1 MTVNANPTP
10 QITGDDAICA
20 GETST
25 LDAGAGFVAY
35 SWNTG
40 GAAQTL
46 SANTAGT
53 YTVTVT
59 DGNGCVGT
67 DTFVL
72 TVNANPTPTITGTLE
87 FCTGFSTVLNAG
99 TYTAYQWSVAGQTA
113 QNLTVNSGGTF
124 TVTVTD
130 ANGCTGIDDATT
142 IMNANLTPN
151 ITGTDGI
158 CAGETATLNVGTYTT
173 YQWSVAG
180 QSNATLVTTNAGTY
194 TVTVTDVNGCTG
206 VDNFTVALNPDP
218 LPNFTSTAAICVG
231 NEAIF
236 TYTGSTGVVT
246 YNWNFGSAGTAT
258 GVGPHTVVFN
268 TVGTQTVSLDV
279 VDANG
284 CENTVSHT
292 IVVSEVE
299 ATVNANVELLLFGN
313 NSTLQ
318 AIATSA
324 GNGDLTYQWNPTG
337 LDCADVAC
345 SQITVSPDSTTLY
358 TVTVTDEYGCEATA
372 DKLITVYR
380 ENELIVPNAFSP
392 NGDGINDLF
401 RFDGVNIRQIEL
413 QVFDRWG
420 QKMFD
425 GKGDK
430 TLGWNGEYKGKKM
443 ELGVYVYQAT
453 VYFADDTKEFVKGNV
468 TLLW

>member
-1 MTVNANPTP
+1 
-10 QITGDDAICA
+10 
-20 GETST
+20 
-25 LDAGAGFVAY
+25 
-35 SWNTG
+35 
-40 GAAQTL
+40 
-46 SANTAGT
+46 
-53 YTVTVT
+53 
-59 DGNGCVGT
+59 
-67 DTFVL
+67 
-72 TVNANPTPTITGTLE
+72 
-87 FCTGFSTVLNAG
+87 
-99 TYTAYQWSVAGQTA
+99 
-113 QNLTVNSGGTF
+113 
-124 TVTVTD
+124 
-130 ANGCTGIDDATT
+130 
-142 IMNANLTPN
+142 MNANLTPN

-158 CAGETATLNVGTYTT
+158 CAGETATLNAGTYTT

-231 NEAIF
+231 NDALF